1 MKKFKLKVGI
11 DVDDILFS
19 CDQYAIDLANNEY
32 GYEPPLSI
40 EELDGWGLTGK
51 RTDIIFK
58 YFKNADFYKEQ
69 PIIPGAKEFIRSMV
83 QRAEIFFITAVGHE
97 YMSIRAKRLMQEFP
111 EVSKENIIMG
121 YRKDMIDVDVLLD
134 DGSHN
139 IILSKSTYPVLMRK
153 PWNQHMTGCL
163 AVNNYGEFISLI
175 DNICRSYGK
184 AVQIIGNKVIGLVG
198 PSGSGKTELQK
209 RIVEMGLAIRPVP
222 YTTRER
228 RDSEDLDAYHFVSRD
243 EFNRIKPNLFET
255 TSYAGEYYGSS
266 IEDVNQALKTNNAI
280 MAIDICGA
288 IALQKTFPNNTV
300 LVFVNRPKKEVVR
313 TILERNISNSDK
325 TNRIISLSDEY
336 KNIDL
341 CDAVVY
347 NDGTIEKAV
356 SELMNIII
364 S

>member
-1 MKKFKLKVGI
+1 MKKFKLRVGI

-19 CDQYAIDLANNEY
+19 CDQYAIDLANEEY

-40 EELDGWGLTGK
+40 EELDCWGMTGK

-58 YFKNADFYKEQ
+58 YFENADFYEKQ
-69 PIIPGAKEFIRSMV
+69 PLIPGAKDFIHSMV
-83 QRAEIFFITAVGHE
+83 QRAEIFFVTAVGHD
-97 YMSIRAKRLMQEFP
+97 YMSIRANRLMQEFP
-111 EVSKENIIMG
+111 EVLKENIIMG

-163 AVNNYGEFISLI
+163 AVNNFGEFISLI
-175 DNICRSYGK
+175 DNICRSYSK
-184 AVQIIGNKVIGLVG
+184 TAQIDGNKVIGLVG
-198 PSGSGKTELQK
+198 PSGSGKTALLE
-209 RIVEMGLAIRPVP
+209 RIVAMGLADRPVS
-222 YTTRER
+222 YTTRTR
-228 RDSEDLDAYHFVSRD
+228 RNNEDKDAYHFVSRD
-243 EFNRIKPNLFET
+243 EFNKIKPNLFET
-255 TSYAGEYYGSS
+255 TSYAGEYYGSA
-266 IEDVNQALKTNNAI
+266 IEEVNTVLQKNNVI

-288 IALQKTFPNNTV
+288 IALQKNFPDNTV
-300 LVFVNRPKKEVVR
+300 LVFINRPKKEVVR
-313 TILERNISNSDK
+313 AILDRDISNSDK

-341 CDAVVY
+341 CDAVV
-347 NDGTIEKAV
+347 NNNGTVEKAV
-356 SELMNIII
+356 SELVHIIN